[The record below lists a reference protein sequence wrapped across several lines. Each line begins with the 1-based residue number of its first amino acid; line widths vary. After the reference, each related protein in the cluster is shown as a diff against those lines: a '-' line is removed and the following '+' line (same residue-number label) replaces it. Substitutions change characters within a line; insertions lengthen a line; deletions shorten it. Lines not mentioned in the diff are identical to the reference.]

1 MMRLWKM
8 SNRNSVSITLVF
20 YWYAIFFGVFRDKP
34 HHSLFGTFW
43 DRLKMIKTTQIKR
56 VVV

>member
-1 MMRLWKM
+1 MKLLSLNTTKLWKM
-8 SNRNSVSITLVF
+8 SNKNSVSITLLF
-20 YWYAIFFGVFRDKP
+20 YWYTIFWYVWDV
-34 HHSLFGTFW
+34 FW